1 MIVIA
6 GILAGA
12 VWGGLRARRQGGNRL
27 DMAQYAAVYG
37 ILFGLL
43 GLFATIA
50 LERML

>member
-6 GILAGA
+6 GLVGGA
-12 VWGGLRARRQGGNRL
+12 IWGALHARKQGGNRK

-37 ILFGLL
+37 IVFGLL
-43 GLFATIA
+43 GLAATIA